1 MTTDVGSSSSDS
13 SPGQRFISWGG
24 IAFVYL
30 SAAAFVALGYRL
42 LFYPY
47 DRGSGLAGYTAEF
60 ILFGVAVF
68 TALLGVSLLR
78 ATGLASLAPG
88 PVINPVEWADL
99 KQKVTEGN
107 EEAVSQYV
115 RLRSLTGFTGLFTK
129 LGIQGLPLATI
140 ALRVFFSLMFLD
152 HTEFLDL
159 AKLTLGAFIGSFV
172 QKQVGERQA
181 SSGTV
186 QLPSGE
192 RLKVQSAP
200 PSPIA

>member
-78 ATGLASLAPG
+78 ATGLAFASAWTCHKSG
-88 PVINPVEWADL
+88 GVGRS
-99 KQKVTEGN
+99 KTEGHG
-107 EEAVSQYV
+107 
-115 RLRSLTGFTGLFTK
+115 R
-129 LGIQGLPLATI
+129 
-140 ALRVFFSLMFLD
+140 
-152 HTEFLDL
+152 
-159 AKLTLGAFIGSFV
+159 
-172 QKQVGERQA
+172 
-181 SSGTV
+181 
-186 QLPSGE
+186 
-192 RLKVQSAP
+192 
-200 PSPIA
+200 

>member
-1 MTTDVGSSSSDS
+1 MTTNVDNVSSDS

-24 IAFVYL
+24 IGFVYL
-30 SAAAFVALGYRL
+30 SALAFVALGFRL
-42 LFYPY
+42 FLPVFREERLSSYLP
-47 DRGSGLAGYTAEF
+47 EI
-60 ILFGVAVF
+60 ILFAVAAF

-88 PVINPVEWADL
+88 PVINPEEWTDL

-107 EEAVSQYV
+107 EEAVTQYV

-140 ALRVFFSLMFLD
+140 ALTVFFSLMFLD

-192 RLKVQSAP
+192 RLKVQGAA